1 MLYTI
6 IVFFLVLSVL
16 VIIHELGHFTVAKL
30 LGIRVEEFG
39 FGIPPRIFGIRYK
52 NTLYSL
58 NLLPFGGFV
67 RVFGE
72 EEALLDNRTLTAQ
85 EKNESFAHKK
95 PYQKALVLVAGVFL
109 NFMLGWVIITFLFTR
124 GVPVPTN
131 TVRVQQISASSPASE
146 AGLKK
151 GDALITVI
159 APKSKPQTIVS
170 TEDVAKLSQK
180 YAGKEITFTIQRG
193 STTLTKK
200 LTPRAKPPK
209 GQGALG
215 IVISTYEIKKY
226 TLMQAPYYGLRESA
240 HITLEIAKE
249 LGKSIFRLVTNQ
261 KQQGE
266 IAGPIGIAQM
276 TSQAARAGIDPLLQ
290 LVGLLSLNLAV
301 LNILPFPSLDGGRL
315 LFVIIEA
322 MTRRRVPPKFE
333 HTLNMIGFCLLIGL
347 LLLVTVHDIIKLF

>member
-1 MLYTI
+1 M
-6 IVFFLVLSVL
+6 

-30 LGIRVEEFG
+30 LGIRFEEFG
-39 FGIPPRIFGIRYK
+39 FGIPPRIFGFRFK
-52 NTLYSL
+52 RTLYSL

-72 EEALLDNRTLTAQ
+72 EEALLDNRTLTEQ
-85 EKNESFAHKK
+85 EKRESFAHKK

-109 NFMLGWVIITFLFTR
+109 NFMLGWVIITYLFTR
-124 GVPVPTN
+124 GVPVPSD
-131 TVRVQQISASSPASE
+131 TVHIQSVTAQSPASQ

-151 GDALITVI
+151 DDVIVQFLPSTVKEPILIKT
-159 APKSKPQTIVS
+159 

-180 YAGKEITFTIQRG
+180 YAGKEITVTILRNG
-193 STTLTKK
+193 KTLTKS

-215 IVISTYEIKKY
+215 VVITAYEIKKY
-226 TLMQAPYYGLRESA
+226 TLLQAPYYGLKESA
-240 HITLEIAKE
+240 HISFEIGKE

-276 TSQAARAGIDPLLQ
+276 TSQAARAGLDPLLQ

-315 LFVIIEA
+315 AFVIIEA
-322 MTRRRVPPKFE
+322 VTRRRVHPKFE
-333 HTLNMIGFCLLIGL
+333 HTLNLIGFTLLIGL
-347 LLLVTVHDIIKLF
+347 LLLVTIHDIIKLF